1 MIHGWNGG
9 DNNACSLIEHEAA
22 DAGDTTNVLTTFR
35 GRDAN
40 MGLLGTNDFSNP
52 IPIKSTR
59 DILGMVATSSDGTGW
74 AGVCHTGSLADDN
87 VAIVIGGQIEQI
99 SLISWQS
106 NVIVN
111 VTSHNV
117 NAGCPEALAAG
128 NGEVL
133 MLQNDGITQTL
144 TFFGQ
149 DADGDGYGLATDDFP
164 DDANQWSDND
174 GDGFGDNL
182 GFSNSD
188 DCPYAAGNST
198 IGRKGCADSDGDGR
212 SDFTD
217 VFPQDNTQW
226 NDEDGDGYGDNQT
239 GNSADDCPTTPEPP
253 IVTGVVAPTP
263 MATGSAT
270 KTTLIRATR
279 RSGRTPT
286 KMATATTRWAWAG
299 TAAR

>member
-1 MIHGWNGG
+1 MNPNDFEISMGLTFSTYQVAHSNEFFDGDIIGFEACNSGIDIEVDMLHHGAHSALMIHGWNGG

-117 NAGCPEALAAG
+117 NAGCPE
-128 NGEVL
+128 
-133 MLQNDGITQTL
+133 
-144 TFFGQ
+144 
-149 DADGDGYGLATDDFP
+149 
-164 DDANQWSDND
+164 
-174 GDGFGDNL
+174 
-182 GFSNSD
+182 
-188 DCPYAAGNST
+188 
-198 IGRKGCADSDGDGR
+198 
-212 SDFTD
+212 
-217 VFPQDNTQW
+217 
-226 NDEDGDGYGDNQT
+226 
-239 GNSADDCPTTPEPP
+239 
-253 IVTGVVAPTP
+253 
-263 MATGSAT
+263 GS
-270 KTTLIRATR
+270 
-279 RSGRTPT
+279 SG
-286 KMATATTRWAWAG
+286 W
-299 TAAR
+299 